1 MAFQILDEKI
11 RTKNS
16 SANTTMKRALS
27 GENAARLQFKN
38 IAWPRLKG
46 TQKKGGEEDGFN
58 TIICIVNVCI
68 VNSIELT
75 D

>member
-1 MAFQILDEKI
+1 
-11 RTKNS
+11 
-16 SANTTMKRALS
+16 MKRALS